1 MIDDGCGRPLQFL
14 PRPQRKE
21 RSRLLTVYYHISPS
35 ALRLSLLISRSDVCG
50 VVSVSSQSFAALDW
64 CQALAQSRPSCWMG
78 KHTFFSPAFP
88 FAGKKKLWEFAE
100 EDQENLTVLRDS
112 HYSWPWKKKIPP
124 HSDYHRGENPNI
136 KEQMAK
142 RKKKKETS
150 SQEQTSWHHCL
161 WGREATAD
169 FFFQSGRRNL

>member
-1 MIDDGCGRPLQFL
+1 MIDDGCGRPLQLL

-64 CQALAQSRPSCWMG
+64 CQALAQSRPGCWMG

-88 FAGKKKLWEFAE
+88 FAGKKKI
-100 EDQENLTVLRDS
+100 VRVCRRGS
-112 HYSWPWKKKIPP
+112 GKP
-124 HSDYHRGENPNI
+124 HCPQRLPLFL
-136 KEQMAK
+136 AL
-142 RKKKKETS
+142 KKKKFHLTVIITEEKTP
-150 SQEQTSWHHCL
+150 T
-161 WGREATAD
+161 
-169 FFFQSGRRNL
+169 

>member
-1 MIDDGCGRPLQFL
+1 MIDDGCGRPLQLL

-78 KHTFFSPAFP
+78 KHTFFPQP
-88 FAGKKKLWEFAE
+88 FHLLEKKSESLQKRIRKTSLSSETPTILGPEKKKFH
-100 EDQENLTVLRDS
+100 LTVIITEEKT
-112 HYSWPWKKKIPP
+112 P
-124 HSDYHRGENPNI
+124 
-136 KEQMAK
+136 
-142 RKKKKETS
+142 T
-150 SQEQTSWHHCL
+150 
-161 WGREATAD
+161 
-169 FFFQSGRRNL
+169 

>member
-1 MIDDGCGRPLQFL
+1 MIDDGCGRPLQLL

-88 FAGKKKLWEFAE
+88 FAGEKKKWEFAE

-112 HYSWPWKKKIPP
+112 HYSWPWKKKNSTSQWLSPRRKP
-124 HSDYHRGENPNI
+124 QHKGADG
-136 KEQMAK
+136 K
-142 RKKKKETS
+142 RKKKLPLKNRHRDIIVYEAGKRLQTS
-150 SQEQTSWHHCL
+150 SSKVE
-161 WGREATAD
+161 GGI
-169 FFFQSGRRNL
+169 FN

>member
-1 MIDDGCGRPLQFL
+1 MIDDGCGRPLQLL

-88 FAGKKKLWEFAE
+88 FAGKKKVRVCRRGSGKPHCPQRLPLF
-100 EDQENLTVLRDS
+100 LVL
-112 HYSWPWKKKIPP
+112 KKKIPP

-150 SQEQTSWHHCL
+150 SQEQTS
-161 WGREATAD
+161 
-169 FFFQSGRRNL
+169 

>member
-64 CQALAQSRPSCWMG
+64 CQVLAQSRPSCWMG

-88 FAGKKKLWEFAE
+88 FAGKKNCESLQKRIRKTSLSSETPTILGPEKKKFH
-100 EDQENLTVLRDS
+100 LTVIITEEKT
-112 HYSWPWKKKIPP
+112 P
-124 HSDYHRGENPNI
+124 
-136 KEQMAK
+136 
-142 RKKKKETS
+142 T
-150 SQEQTSWHHCL
+150 
-161 WGREATAD
+161 
-169 FFFQSGRRNL
+169 

>member
-1 MIDDGCGRPLQFL
+1 MIDDGCGRPLQLL

-64 CQALAQSRPSCWMG
+64 CQALAKSRPSCWMG

-88 FAGKKKLWEFAE
+88 FAGKKNCESLQKRIRKTSLSSETLTILGPEKKKFH
-100 EDQENLTVLRDS
+100 LTVIITEEKT
-112 HYSWPWKKKIPP
+112 P
-124 HSDYHRGENPNI
+124 
-136 KEQMAK
+136 
-142 RKKKKETS
+142 T
-150 SQEQTSWHHCL
+150 
-161 WGREATAD
+161 
-169 FFFQSGRRNL
+169 

>member
-1 MIDDGCGRPLQFL
+1 MIDDGCGRPLQLL

-88 FAGKKKLWEFAE
+88 FAGKKKSESLQKRIRKTSLSSETPTILGPEKKKFH
-100 EDQENLTVLRDS
+100 LTVIITEEKT
-112 HYSWPWKKKIPP
+112 P
-124 HSDYHRGENPNI
+124 
-136 KEQMAK
+136 
-142 RKKKKETS
+142 T
-150 SQEQTSWHHCL
+150 
-161 WGREATAD
+161 
-169 FFFQSGRRNL
+169 